1 MNENFIAGQ
10 GELFTLT
17 DDDGKEQVFELL
29 GKLELDDTTYYA
41 LVPQYED
48 PNDELQDDGELVI
61 LKEDP
66 NNNPEDPENASLIT
80 IEDEDEFNTVGEI
93 FLECINKMFEADSE
107 DFDDDDYISTDIPYT
122 EQ

>member
-1 MNENFIAGQ
+1 M
-10 GELFTLT
+10 
-17 DDDGKEQVFELL
+17 
-29 GKLELDDTTYYA
+29 ELDDTIYYA

-48 PNDELQDDGELVI
+48 PNDELQDDGELII

-66 NNNPEDPENASLIT
+66 NNDPEDPENASLIT

>member
-17 DDDGKEQVFELL
+17 DDDGKEQQFELL
-29 GKLELDDTTYYA
+29 GKLEISGTTYYA

-66 NNNPEDPENASLIT
+66 NNDPEDPENASLIT

-93 FLECINKMFEADSE
+93 FLDCINRMFEPE
-107 DFDDDDYISTDIPYT
+107 DDDDLFSDDTPNI

>member
-17 DDDGKEQVFELL
+17 DDDGKEQLFELL
-29 GKLELDDTTYYA
+29 GKLELDDTIYYA

-48 PNDELQDDGELVI
+48 PNDELQDDGELII

-66 NNNPEDPENASLIT
+66 NNDPEDPENASLIT
-80 IEDEDEFNTVGEI
+80 IEDEDEFNTVGGI

>member
-17 DDDGKEQVFELL
+17 DDDGKEQLFELL

-48 PNDELQDDGELVI
+48 PNDELQDDGELII

-66 NNNPEDPENASLIT
+66 NNDPEDPENASLIT

>member
-17 DDDGKEQVFELL
+17 DDDGKEQLFELL

-48 PNDELQDDGELVI
+48 PNDELQDDGELII

-66 NNNPEDPENASLIT
+66 NNDPEDPENASLIT

-93 FLECINKMFEADSE
+93 FLECINKMFEANSE